1 MNNIGRAKMAI
12 DLSNLVTESRNH
24 DSENIDT
31 LSTLDMLS
39 VINNE
44 DKKVPFAIE
53 KVLPEI
59 AQLVDKVAV
68 AFTQGGRLIY
78 CGAGTSGRLGI
89 LDASECPPTYGTPHE
104 MVVGLIAGGH
114 KAILQAV
121 ENAEDNAQL
130 GEEDLRQLNF
140 NEQDILVGIAAS
152 GRTPYVMGALQYAK
166 SLGAITGAIS
176 CNPESPIAKL
186 ADIAITPVVGA
197 EVITGSSRMKAGT
210 AQKLILN
217 MITTGAMI
225 KIGKVFGNLMVDV
238 EATNAKLV
246 ERQIRIVMQATECE
260 RTIAEEALSQC
271 HRHCKTAILMILANV
286 DAPQATQML
295 NQNKGFIRKALGE

>member
-1 MNNIGRAKMAI
+1 MAI

-24 DSENIDT
+24 NSKNIDT
-31 LSTLDMLS
+31 LSTLDMLK

-44 DKKVPFAIE
+44 DKKVPLAVE
-53 KVLPEI
+53 KTLPDI
-59 AQLVDKVAV
+59 AQLVDKVAI
-68 AFTQGGRLIY
+68 AFSQGGRLIY

-104 MVVGLIAGGH
+104 MVIGLIAGGH

-121 ENAEDNAQL
+121 ENAEDNQEL
-130 GEEDLRQLNF
+130 GEQDLRQLKF
-140 NEQDILVGIAAS
+140 NQKDVLVGIAAS
-152 GRTPYVMGALQYAK
+152 GRTPYVISALNYAK
-166 SLGAITGAIS
+166 SLGATTGVIS
-176 CNPESPIAKL
+176 CNPESPIAQI
-186 ADIAITPVVGA
+186 ADIAITPIVGA

-225 KIGKVFGNLMVDV
+225 KMGKVFGNLMVDV

-246 ERQIRIVMQATECE
+246 ERQVRIVMQATECE
-260 RTIAEEALSQC
+260 RAVAEEALLQC
-271 HRHCKTAILMILANV
+271 QRHCKTAILMILAGV
-286 DAPQATQML
+286 GAQQATQML
-295 NQNKGFIRKALGE
+295 NENKGFIRKALGE